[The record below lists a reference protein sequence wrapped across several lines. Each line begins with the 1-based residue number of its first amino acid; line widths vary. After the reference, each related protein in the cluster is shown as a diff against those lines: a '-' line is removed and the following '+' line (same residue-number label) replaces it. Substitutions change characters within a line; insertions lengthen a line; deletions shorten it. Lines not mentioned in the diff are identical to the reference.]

1 MCLTIRGENSVVTPA
16 GLPDSQAH
24 QCHAQCNPSEE
35 SHSNEGFQAH
45 GGICFF
51 FHVVISTLDHASSPK
66 SESMRL
72 RIGDSFHSKDY
83 ASSGIK

>member
-1 MCLTIRGENSVVTPA
+1 MSARLG

-35 SHSNEGFQAH
+35 SHRNDGFQAH

-51 FHVVISTLDHASSPK
+51 FYVVILILDHAPSPK
-66 SESMRL
+66 SECVRS
-72 RIGDSFHSKDY
+72 RIGDSLDSKDY
-83 ASSGIK
+83 ASSRDEVDSVMY